1 MAGGGKRGQP
11 LSPAVQK
18 LAALPILVVLATRRA
33 DGSVQLNPVWFELK
47 DGFIWLNSNT
57 NRTWPKNLQR
67 EREVTMLLV
76 DPKTQDRYAQIR
88 GRLVSLI
95 PDPKHEFIDRL
106 AHRYTGEKFRELEPD
121 EHRVTLKIQ
130 PLTVTGQM
138 I

>member
-1 MAGGGKRGQP
+1 MAGAKTAAA
-11 LSPAVQK
+11 LSPAFRK
-18 LAALPILVVLATRRA
+18 LAAQPILIVIATKRD

-57 NRTWPKNLQR
+57 RRAWPKSLQR
-67 EREVTMLLV
+67 ERELTMLLV
-76 DPKTQDRYAQIR
+76 DPKTPDRYAQIR

-95 PDPKHEFIDRL
+95 PDPGAEFIDRL
-106 AHRYTGEKFRELEPD
+106 AHRYTRKPFRELEPG

-130 PLTVTGQM
+130 PVTVTGQM

>member
-1 MAGGGKRGQP
+1 MAGGKP
-11 LSPAVQK
+11 ASALSPAVQK
-18 LAALPILVVLATRRA
+18 LAALPILVTIATKRA

-57 NRTWPKNLQR
+57 SRTWPKNLQR
-67 EREVTMLLV
+67 ERDVTMLLV
-76 DPKTQDRYAQIR
+76 DPKTPDRYAQIH

-95 PDPKHEFIDRL
+95 PDPQHQFIDHL
-106 AHRYTGEKFRELEPD
+106 AERYTGKKFRELEPD

-130 PLTVTGQM
+130 PVTVTGAL